1 MVLRPILPASH
12 RRCSRL
18 VLTLIFI
25 YFSFH
30 DRFMARGK
38 NDLILRDRLQFTL
51 NAQGDLDVVYGRV
64 DLSDYVS
71 VVNNQGLSI
80 KEMRVHIRNP
90 NGTDDTGV
98 FNPNL
103 IAGLTPEGTVDVA
116 SMKIFGTTTA
126 YESAVD
132 VGIGSPNTFFNAE
145 IVSFASRPTGFDTPV
160 AFSNTYTEF
169 GTPDLHPEGYVVVSD
184 VLVGIASR
192 QSVAYADTTL
202 EVDIMLIA
210 EPIKVTKDELKEM
223 LAQATDL

>member
-1 MVLRPILPASH
+1 
-12 RRCSRL
+12 
-18 VLTLIFI
+18 
-25 YFSFH
+25 
-30 DRFMARGK
+30 MARGK

-51 NAQGDLDVVYGRV
+51 DAQGDLPVVYGRI

-90 NGTDDTGV
+90 NGTADTGV

-103 IAGLTPEGTVDVA
+103 IAGTTPEGTVDVA

-145 IVSFASRPTGFDTPV
+145 IVAFASRPTGFDTPII
-160 AFSNTYTEF
+160 SEYTYTEF

-184 VLVGIASR
+184 VLVGISSR
-192 QSVAYADTTL
+192 QATAYENQTFEL
-202 EVDIMLIA
+202 DIMLIA
-210 EPIKVTKDELKEM
+210 EPVKVTKDELKEM

>member
-1 MVLRPILPASH
+1 
-12 RRCSRL
+12 
-18 VLTLIFI
+18 
-25 YFSFH
+25 
-30 DRFMARGK
+30 MARGK

-51 NAQGDLDVVYGRV
+51 DAQGDLPVVYGRI
-64 DLSDYVS
+64 DLSDYCS

-90 NGTDDTGV
+90 NGTADTGV

-103 IAGLTPEGTVDVA
+103 IAGTTPEGTVDVA
-116 SMKIFGTTTA
+116 TMKIFGTTTA

-145 IVSFASRPTGFDTPV
+145 IVTFAARPTGFDTPI
-160 AFSNTYTEF
+160 FSNTQYTEF

-184 VLVGIASR
+184 VLVGVSSR
-192 QSVAYADTTL
+192 QASAYINQTFEL
-202 EVDIMLIA
+202 DIMLIA
-210 EPIKVTKDELKEM
+210 EPVKVTKDELKEM